1 MMPKSSLRNL
11 GGDAIRFAEPS
22 PQLIEIACGSSFA
35 EPLRKL
41 RNLARN
47 LLKSLAE
54 TPRNL
59 RKVGRCGT
67 PIGKPI
73 GVPQSL
79 TANWA
84 REVAP

>member
-1 MMPKSSLRNL
+1 MLKSSLRNL
-11 GGDAIRFAEPS
+11 GGNALHFAEPS
-22 PQLIEIACGSSFA
+22 QQLIEIACGSSFA

-54 TPRNL
+54 TL

-84 REVAP
+84 REVAL